1 MYTWIYKVWGNL
13 SVLELKQ
20 KDRQALQH
28 EISGR
33 VLKAL
38 SSLLASAGI
47 EFATAHNALYGVRE
61 FTAILA
67 LMAKLGVSA
76 REAVKEMDPT
86 KRCPS
91 SRWFLYKFH
100 SMEPEEAWRLCEEML
115 KPTIKIALRACRRA
129 AVLIAIDK
137 HLIPRHDRSGKENL
151 VRSEAKGGTTWF
163 ESYATMQIVDG
174 PINAVLCCLR
184 EIAGTKDIILMHKFT
199 QFLAENGVKVRLL
212 LLDRGFYSVDV
223 MEALNQARYR
233 FLMPAVKNRGIQK
246 AIMEYHKEARKAVSR
261 YEMKNKHGR
270 SVRFT
275 LVITRSDLYG
285 RQDVGVLKWYVAFAT
300 NLPPRRAL
308 KEIHSLPEYYG
319 KRWGIETGYRQIESA
334 RPRTTSLDPAYR
346 ALLFF
351 TALFIYNTWAVER
364 NSEVLQDGYLT
375 LRLLASLIETAA
387 SGQLALISNGS
398 GEYG

>member
-1 MYTWIYKVWGNL
+1 MLNVL
-13 SVLELKQ
+13 SPIF
-20 KDRQALQH
+20 A
-28 EISGR
+28 
-33 VLKAL
+33 A
-38 SSLLASAGI
+38 AGI
-47 EFATAHNALYGVRE
+47 KFSTSPRARYGIRE
-61 FTAILA
+61 FTAILSK
-67 LMAKLGVSA
+67 MAKLGVSSEA
-76 REAVKEMDPT
+76 AVKEID
-86 KRCPS
+86 KSRRCPTA
-91 SRWFLYKFH
+91 RWFHKKMNSLSEESALELCD
-100 SMEPEEAWRLCEEML
+100 SMLEFTVKRAL
-115 KPTIKIALRACRRA
+115 KMCRGRAILA
-129 AVLIAIDK
+129 AMDK
-137 HLIPRHDRSGKENL
+137 HLIPRHDKDVTHL
-151 VRSEAKGGTTWF
+151 VKSKAKGGTTWF

-270 SVRFT
+270 SVRFM

-285 RQDVGVLKWYVAFAT
+285 KQDVGVLKWYVAFAT

-308 KEIHSLPEYYG
+308 KEIHSLLEYYG

-375 LRLLASLIETAA
+375 LRLLASLVETAA